1 MVSRENVT
9 REALS
14 DLEAQRAQN
23 LMEEKRRKA
32 DAAQKSP
39 AVAELLERRQR
50 LFTSGIRS
58 AFSAP
63 KDAKSISENMQREVE
78 AINLSLRA

>member
-23 LMEEKRRKA
+23 LAVEKARRA
-32 DAAQKSP
+32 EAA
-39 AVAELLERRQR
+39 
-50 LFTSGIRS
+50 
-58 AFSAP
+58 
-63 KDAKSISENMQREVE
+63 
-78 AINLSLRA
+78 

>member
-1 MVSRENVT
+1 MVSRENIT

-32 DAAQKSP
+32 EAAEKSP
-39 AVAELLERRQR
+39 AVAELLVKRQR
-50 LFTSGIRS
+50 LFSAGIR
-58 AFSAP
+58 
-63 KDAKSISENMQREVE
+63 KIQRF
-78 AINLSLRA
+78 ITI